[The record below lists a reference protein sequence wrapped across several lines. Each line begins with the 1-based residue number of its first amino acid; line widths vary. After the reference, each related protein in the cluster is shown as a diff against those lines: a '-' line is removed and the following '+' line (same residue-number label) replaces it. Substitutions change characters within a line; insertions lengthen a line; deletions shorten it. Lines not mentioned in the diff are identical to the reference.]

1 MICLARKSCRP
12 EQSLRGMVCAVRGLA
27 LVSQASPEGQ
37 YVPAA
42 FAGVSKDVRSLSFA
56 RNFKD
61 RRFLLLALG
70 IN

>member
-1 MICLARKSCRP
+1 
-12 EQSLRGMVCAVRGLA
+12 MVCAVRGLA

-37 YVPAA
+37 YVPAT
-42 FAGVSKDVRSLSFA
+42 FAGVRKDVRSLSFA